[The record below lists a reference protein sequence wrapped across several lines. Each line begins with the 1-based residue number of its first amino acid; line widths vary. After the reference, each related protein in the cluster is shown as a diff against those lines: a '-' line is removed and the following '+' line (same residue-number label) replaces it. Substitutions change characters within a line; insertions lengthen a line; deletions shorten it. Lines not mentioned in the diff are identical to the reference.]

1 LLNIIAGG
9 KRAEILRTENM
20 GTVERIW
27 DVSPYPRKSE
37 CYIVLADIAAVTMAA
52 ATQEIK
58 NVKFL
63 RDQDVPIIWYYTQCS
78 IADQGAILE
87 KVVLPHAHKELEI
100 KTVRVLWIP
109 KSGIVAHQIFER
121 DILEVAHTYQA
132 AKEYAEKNGIVV
144 EMGFGR
150 SWLPLGRAWHDE
162 ALKIE
167 RMNLALDALSYFWL
181 RCRAV
186 DLTVLTMHPMENK
199 GEKNVVMIQGL
210 EKHYLVQAEYRYP
223 TEGGH
228 ALGWFGGRKG
238 REIVRKVMIRFH
250 LEPDWEQMEK
260 ATHRY
265 FHINHPRRFWD
276 GRMRPMPEPE
286 RGLAKPHE
294 VFKERRKATRMF
306 LAGKTDS
313 DALPNTFLG
322 TYLWRTL
329 NIQSTIPEH
338 ATDKMEEYTLKPTNR
353 ILSLTILETP
363 PVEKLESH
371 DDVGGRPAKRGRREV
386 GRERGRTVEPTI
398 TITRRISVFNRIGLP
413 RKRHSSEA
421 DTSRGQQG
429 RDETD
434 LTKETSISR
443 KPTTPQETAN
453 RSKSDED
460 DEVMVLDPWDVPP
473 VDLSQTDTD
482 TEEDESAIQALVEEA
497 AAKVRSKYLE
507 DKKAR
512 KEKRELEKKKK
523 V

>member
-1 LLNIIAGG
+1 
-9 KRAEILRTENM
+9 
-20 GTVERIW
+20 
-27 DVSPYPRKSE
+27 
-37 CYIVLADIAAVTMAA
+37 
-52 ATQEIK
+52 
-58 NVKFL
+58 
-63 RDQDVPIIWYYTQCS
+63 
-78 IADQGAILE
+78 
-87 KVVLPHAHKELEI
+87 
-100 KTVRVLWIP
+100 
-109 KSGIVAHQIFER
+109 
-121 DILEVAHTYQA
+121 
-132 AKEYAEKNGIVV
+132 
-144 EMGFGR
+144 
-150 SWLPLGRAWHDE
+150 
-162 ALKIE
+162 
-167 RMNLALDALSYFWL
+167 
-181 RCRAV
+181 
-186 DLTVLTMHPMENK
+186 VLTMHPMENK

-260 ATHRY
+260 STNRY

-338 ATDKMEEYTLKPTNR
+338 ATDEMEEYTLKPTNR

-398 TITRRISVFNRIGLP
+398 TITRRISVFNRIEPP
-413 RKRHSSEA
+413 RKRHSSKA
-421 DTSRGQQG
+421 DTSRGRQG

-482 TEEDESAIQALVEEA
+482 TEEDESAIQALVEKA